1 MRRALLASLAAV
13 TLTISSGC
21 GLCDHMFC
29 WHKPYAGCG
38 NGCGDGACANGGCG
52 NGGCANGGCANGGGP
67 VSEQDALAHGG
78 YHAVPRGVGGTNV
91 APAGPPT
98 GAVAYP
104 YYTVRGPRD
113 FLDPNPP
120 SIGP

>member
-1 MRRALLASLAAV
+1 MRRALLATLATV
-13 TLTISSGC
+13 MLTISSGC

-38 NGCGDGACANGGCG
+38 NGCGDGACANGG
-52 NGGCANGGCANGGGP
+52 GP

-91 APAGPPT
+91 GPAGPPT

-104 YYTVRGPRD
+104 YYTVRAPRD

>member
-1 MRRALLASLAAV
+1 MRRVLLASLAAL

-29 WHKPYAGCG
+29 WHKPYGGCG
-38 NGCGDGACANGGCG
+38 NGCGD
-52 NGGCANGGCANGGGP
+52 GGCANGGCANGGCGG
-67 VSEQDALAHGG
+67 SEQDALASGG
-78 YHAVPRGVGGTNV
+78 HATVPRGVGGTYLG
-91 APAGPPT
+91 AAGPPT

-104 YYTVRGPRD
+104 YYTARGPRD

>member
-1 MRRALLASLAAV
+1 MRRALLATLAAV

-38 NGCGDGACANGGCG
+38 NGCGDGACANGGCS
-52 NGGCANGGCANGGGP
+52 NGGCANGGCADGNCGDGYAQNGI
-67 VSEQDALAHGG
+67 
-78 YHAVPRGVGGTNV
+78 HAVPRGVGGTNLG
-91 APAGPPT
+91 AAGPPT